1 MLKISNYNTPVNMIQ
16 QLGKNPTV
24 KRPDAATSRTRVSQ
38 SRRVERGAGSA
49 FANELSQ
56 ASGASREIRFSKHAL
71 ARLHSRKLEMTPR
84 KVAELSRAMDKAESR
99 GARETLILTD
109 DAAFVVSPASRTVIS
124 AFDRENLR
132 EGVFTSID
140 SAVIL

>member
-16 QLGKNPTV
+16 GLGTSKTAGAPQQVTSGAPPT
-24 KRPDAATSRTRVSQ
+24 RSQ
-38 SRRVERGAGSA
+38 SATNSGASS
-49 FANELSQ
+49 FATELSQ
-56 ASGASREIRFSKHAL
+56 ASGATKEIQFSKHAL
-71 ARLHSRKLEMTPR
+71 ARMHSRKLQMTPA
-84 KVAELSRAMDKAESR
+84 KLAELSRAIDKAGR
-99 GARETLILTD
+99 KGARETLVLTD
-109 DAAFVVSPASRTVIS
+109 DAAFVVSPSSRTVIS